1 MRFLVVDDGYDWIK
15 FHSQNIKHTMPHAQI
30 DVAMSG
36 FEALNMVLK
45 QDENYYDIILSDMQ
59 MEDVEGESYAGI
71 WLIKRLLA
79 SGKCEKAK
87 IIIMPES
94 KTRSKQK
101 NGIDPKILLQ
111 INSAIQEIR
120 ELNFICSGFLEK
132 IEKRF
137 NDCVE
142 NGELTDVD
150 SVIIMDLVKITK
162 QIIKA

>member
-1 MRFLVVDDGYDWIK
+1 
-15 FHSQNIKHTMPHAQI
+15 
-30 DVAMSG
+30 
-36 FEALNMVLK
+36 
-45 QDENYYDIILSDMQ
+45 
-59 MEDVEGESYAGI
+59 
-71 WLIKRLLA
+71 
-79 SGKCEKAK
+79 
-87 IIIMPES
+87 MPES